1 MSKQYFVGIELEE
14 KDDRLFS
21 LVKRQFN
28 AKGNLISPAH
38 ISLTPSFE
46 FFDEKELIERL
57 KNWASK
63 ENGFEVKFEKVGRF
77 VQPKYGTVFMYP
89 EKTEI
94 IKKLQN
100 SLINNL
106 KEIEQIGEF
115 VPHLTLA
122 QRVDLD
128 KVDKIKNEIEMM
140 GLKLNLKV
148 NKIVLYKKE
157 KSWEKFEEFF
167 LL

>member
-1 MSKQYFVGIELEE
+1 M
-14 KDDRLFS
+14 
-21 LVKRQFN
+21 
-28 AKGNLISPAH
+28 
-38 ISLTPSFE
+38 
-46 FFDEKELIERL
+46 
-57 KNWASK
+57 
-63 ENGFEVKFEKVGRF
+63 
-77 VQPKYGTVFMYP
+77 
-89 EKTEI
+89 
-94 IKKLQN
+94 
-100 SLINNL
+100 INNL

-157 KSWEKFEEFF
+157 KNWEKFEEFF